1 MATWSPASIRRSGC
15 WADKRTAGHSSRAAI
30 QRAFMRGLLQR
41 ESVDGATGAARGVFQ
56 DRAAGWIGGAAERLR
71 EPATPK
77 AKVRGV
83 EVWGSQGPRA
93 GGAAGSRN
101 YRVPLSALTSPHAR
115 MASLARRLPAVVRG
129 RDARAGLLAAVVG
142 RCLP

>member
-1 MATWSPASIRRSGC
+1 MATWSPASVRRSGC
-15 WADKRTAGHSSRAAI
+15 CWAASVPGNSNKAAI
-30 QRAFMRGLLQR
+30 RRAGMRGLLQR
-41 ESVDGATGAARGVFQ
+41 ESVDGATGAARRVFH
-56 DRAAGWIGGAAERLR
+56 DRAAGWIGGAAERLP

-101 YRVPLSALTSPHAR
+101 YRVPLSALPSPHAR

-129 RDARAGLLAAVVG
+129 RDARAGLLAAVG
-142 RCLP
+142 